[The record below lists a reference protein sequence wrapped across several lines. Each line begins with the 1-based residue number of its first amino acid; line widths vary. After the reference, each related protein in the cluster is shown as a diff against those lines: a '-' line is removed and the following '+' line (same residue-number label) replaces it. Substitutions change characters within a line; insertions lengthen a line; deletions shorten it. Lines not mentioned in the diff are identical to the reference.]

1 MQKVESPMAAVASAP
16 ALVSAAAP
24 ETPFKRFTRN
34 FFASKIATIGFVL
47 MVLIVLA
54 ALFAPLLSPQN
65 PYDLSRLDVM
75 DSRLEPGEKSVD
87 GSLTFLLG
95 TDEQGRDMLS
105 AILYG
110 IRISVAVGVSSTVIA
125 LAIGLA
131 LGLLAGYVGG
141 RTEAFIMRVADIQ
154 LSFPPILIALILLAL
169 TGQGVGKII
178 IALVAVQ
185 WAYYARTARSAALVE
200 RKKEYIEAATV
211 LGLSPARIML
221 RHLLPNCLPPLIVIA
236 ALQVASAISL
246 EATLSFLGLG
256 LPVTEPSLGLLIANG
271 FQYLL
276 SGKYWISFFP
286 GVALLLTV
294 VAINLVAD
302 HLRDVLNPR
311 LQTQ

>member
-1 MQKVESPMAAVASAP
+1 MSLITKHMKGEAP
-16 ALVSAAAP
+16 LARLA
-24 ETPFKRFTRN
+24 RDY
-34 FFASKIATIGFVL
+34 FASKVATLG
-47 MVLIVLA
+47 LIVLA
-54 ALFAPLLSPQN
+54 VIVLLALLGPFLAPQN
-65 PYDLSRLDVM
+65 PYDLARLDVM
-75 DSRLEPGEKSVD
+75 DSRLEPGKVSLD
-87 GSLTFLLG
+87 GKLTYWMG
-95 TDEQGRDMLS
+95 TDQQGRDMLS

-110 IRISVAVGVSSTVIA
+110 VRISIMVGAISTAIA
-125 LAIGLA
+125 LT
-131 LGLLAGYVGG
+131 LGLTLGLIAGYVGG
-141 RTEAFIMRVADIQ
+141 RTETLIMRIADIQ

-178 IALVAVQ
+178 VALVAVQ

-200 RKKEYIEAATV
+200 RRKEYIEAATL
-211 LGLSPARIML
+211 LGLSHRRIVF

-236 ALQVASAISL
+236 ALQIASAISL

-276 SGKYWISFFP
+276 SGKYWISLFP
-286 GVALLLTV
+286 GLALLLTI

-302 HLRDVLNPR
+302 QLRDVLNPR

>member
-1 MQKVESPMAAVASAP
+1 MLME
-16 ALVSAAAP
+16 AAP
-24 ETPFKRFTRN
+24 EVTPALAKVETPFQRFVRQ
-34 FFASKIATIGFVL
+34 FFSSKVAMVGFAVL
-47 MVLIVLA
+47 LLILLA
-54 ALFAPLLSPQN
+54 AVFAPVLSPQN
-65 PYDLSRLDVM
+65 PYDLSKLDVM
-75 DSRLEPGEKSVD
+75 DSRLQPGESSVD
-87 GSLTFLLG
+87 GSTKYLLG

-110 IRISVAVGVSSTVIA
+110 IRISVIVGVSSTVIA
-125 LAIGLA
+125 LVIGLS
-131 LGLLAGYVGG
+131 LGLLAGYAGG
-141 RTEAFIMRVADIQ
+141 RVEAFVMRIADIQ

-169 TGQGVGKII
+169 TGQGIGKII

-200 RKKEYIEAATV
+200 RKKEYIEAATC
-211 LGLSPARIML
+211 LGLSPTRIIF

-286 GVALLLTV
+286 GLALLVTV